1 MAGLF
6 QVQTIEIV
14 WNDIK
19 KHPIIKVPAFC
30 HIPVALLLGAVYY
43 LRQYEDLERN
53 RRSSMTIEEI
63 QLEGTQPDGVKAFIA
78 VFLIAFFACSS
89 TNQSFF
95 AYVTVLAIIDQWQI
109 SQLLQN
115 LRQHMY

>member
-1 MAGLF
+1 M
-6 QVQTIEIV
+6 
-14 WNDIK
+14 
-19 KHPIIKVPAFC
+19 KVPAFC

-43 LRQYEDLERN
+43 LRQYEALERN

-63 QLEGTQPDGVKAFIA
+63 RLEGTQPDGVKAFIA

-95 AYVTVLAIIDQWQI
+95 AYVTVLAIFDKQKFP
-109 SQLLQN
+109 QLFLN
-115 LRQHMY
+115 IRQHMY